1 MSSANDM
8 KLKGNECLTKKDFE
22 GAVEWYSKGIQ
33 IDPNNH
39 ILYSNRSAAY
49 LSMNNFIS
57 ALEDAE
63 KCIALNPSWDKG
75 YSRKFAVLEAMR
87 DLNGCEDILNKGIY
101 YLYT

>member
-8 KLKGNECLTKKDFE
+8 KLKGSECLTKKDFE

-49 LSMNNFIS
+49 LSMNNFNS

-63 KCIALNPSWDKG
+63 KCISLNPSWDKG
-75 YSRKFAVLEAMR
+75 YSRKFAVLEAMH

-101 YLYT
+101 YFYT